1 MSIAFTYFLIPFTIV
16 GLSHYFTWKTFTWGS
31 IMGTTSF
38 IPLFIIVF
46 FVPLGVVHNVMAD
59 SKRDTLKELCDRY
72 LDISNAV
79 IHKIKR
85 KQSDA
90 DLVVHKELIE
100 MLDGMYEKSSK
111 VPVWPFDTKTL
122 AKFFSVT
129 FAPIGVIFLES
140 FIQMLFGK
148 LLG

>member
-1 MSIAFTYFLIPFTIV
+1 
-16 GLSHYFTWKTFTWGS
+16 
-31 IMGTTSF
+31 MGTTSF